1 MDHVLDAV
9 DHVQVD
15 APADVP
21 EMVVVHV
28 IIAINVAQQL
38 VLRVTQDVLQWA

>member
-1 MDHVLDAV
+1 MDHVLDVV
-9 DHVQVD
+9 DHVQAD
-15 APADVP
+15 APVDVL

-38 VLRVTQDVLQWA
+38 VLRVTQDALQWA